1 MLKNVVS
8 KSNKMFVND
17 INDTSTLKSGLMK
30 AKDMLSHTIDM
41 NNADRKK
48 RSNDLSSNDIFAE
61 NADYKIINEILQD
74 ILDFFSK
81 AKKDRLNSRIQ
92 EALNKNERLSEEV
105 ILIQLEENIRKNEEL
120 SNKEKSKTFSLI
132 NNPISKTVITSLISN
147 KAMDICEFVYENKDK
162 VGDFIS
168 DNLKNISDIKMLDF
182 MPHFDNADNDVQKQS
197 NDDKFTHKQR

>member
-81 AKKDRLNSRIQ
+81 AKKDRLN
-92 EALNKNERLSEEV
+92 
-105 ILIQLEENIRKNEEL
+105 
-120 SNKEKSKTFSLI
+120 
-132 NNPISKTVITSLISN
+132 
-147 KAMDICEFVYENKDK
+147 
-162 VGDFIS
+162 
-168 DNLKNISDIKMLDF
+168 
-182 MPHFDNADNDVQKQS
+182 
-197 NDDKFTHKQR
+197 